1 MANAMMKKSSSF
13 SSGLAGICQENLSK
27 FAAISTFSTRL
38 VQFDAE
44 MPKVP
49 REYFLSKNTAKIARS
64 LLGKLLVIPDENGR
78 RVSGMIVEVEAY
90 LGIDDRAAH
99 SHGGRRTARNEVMYG
114 VGGHVYVFF
123 IYGMYYQL
131 NFVAGPADHPH
142 AILIRGIEP
151 VEGIEIMRKR
161 RGQMNDTNLTSGPGK
176 LAIAFGVTRELN
188 GADLTGA
195 RIWLEEHKS
204 IPKRGIEIGPRIG
217 VDYARDDALLPL
229 RYWVKGNPFVSK
241 K

>member
-1 MANAMMKKSSSF
+1 MS
-13 SSGLAGICQENLSK
+13 
-27 FAAISTFSTRL
+27 
-38 VQFDAE
+38 
-44 MPKVP
+44 KVP
-49 REYFLSKNTAKIARS
+49 QEFYLSKNTAKIARS

-90 LGIDDRAAH
+90 LGVNDRAAH
-99 SHGGRRTARNEVMYG
+99 SHGGRRTGRNEVMYG
-114 VGGHVYVFF
+114 IGGHVYVFF

-151 VEGIEIMRKR
+151 VEGIEIMRER
-161 RGQMNDTNLTSGPGK
+161 RGQMKDTNLTSGPGK

-188 GADLTGA
+188 GADLTGDQ
-195 RIWLEEHKS
+195 IWLEEYQKYS
-204 IPKRGIEIGPRIG
+204 KRDIEIGPRIG
-217 VDYARDDALLPL
+217 VDYAGEDALLPL
-229 RYWVKGNPFVSK
+229 RFCLTGNPFVSK